1 MSQRGDDADRRF
13 EARLQA
19 VESIG
24 GRGNEW
30 IRCFVVV
37 EDAHDEA
44 IADGG
49 EEIRLHILRRQKID
63 GLAIFE
69 KSGKADMGVFPGA
82 GDADDR
88 FRTEGDVEP
97 VSAEYFTNHN
107 AGFQFII
114 CRLQRVCREEPVELK
129 LFANVKN
136 MTIIIDLRFDPAD
149 FFMSHFYMH
158 AAGIEFFDRLFHSGA
173 DIAAHALP
181 VLLLQALGNGKMLY
195 GLLLARCLH
204 PEFQL
209 CAGGE
214 YDVLDLR
221 EWEIFHPLDLC
232 ADQELSETVS
242 DIFAGLLQN
251 GTGINEFAI
260 VDEEARN
267 TKRADRKT
275 GFFIYVII
283 IIVYIPIHGAV
294 SDHVDAGIVQCGDIH
309 KHDRRT
315 ICLDSFASEE
325 IFVVLHEDLDRDAFI
340 CIIACK
346 IDSDQRDEPNFRM
359 LCQ

>member
-1 MSQRGDDADRRF
+1 MSQRGDDADRCF
-13 EARLQA
+13 EARLQT

-30 IRCFVVV
+30 IRRFVVV

-49 EEIRLHILRRQKID
+49 EEICLHILRRQKID

-69 KSGKADMGVFPGA
+69 KSSKADMGVFPGA

-107 AGFQFII
+107 AGFQFIV
-114 CRLQRVCREEPVELK
+114 CCLQRIRREEPVELK
-129 LFANVKN
+129 LFADVEN
-136 MTIIIDLRFDPAD
+136 MTVIIDLGFDPAD

-158 AAGIEFFDRLFHSGA
+158 AAGIEFFDRLFHGGA

-181 VLLLQALGNGKMLY
+181 VLLLQTLGNGKMLY
-195 GLLLARCLH
+195 GFLFARCLH

-214 YDVLDLR
+214 YDILDLR
-221 EWEIFHPLDLC
+221 EREIFHSLDLC
-232 ADQELSETVS
+232 ADQELSEAVS

-251 GTGINEFAI
+251 GTGINVFAI
-260 VDEEARN
+260 VDQETRDAER
-267 TKRADRKT
+267 TDRKACL
-275 GFFIYVII
+275 FIHVVI
-283 IIVYIPIHGAV
+283 IIVYIPVHGAV
-294 SDHVDAGIVQCGDIH
+294 GDHVDARIVQGGDIH

-315 ICLDSFASEE
+315 ICLDSFAREE
-325 IFVVLHEDLDRDAFI
+325 IFVVFHEDFDRDAFI